1 MCLDH
6 RQSERRR
13 CQHASDHVRTPLRK
27 AKKISCVENT
37 VARRQGINQY
47 HSQGD
52 VTQSTPTL
60 PQPPFTRKYK
70 KEGGRPES
78 SSKQTPAWRGREKT
92 STLTIIKRLGGVGWG
107 SSPVNQVAPSGGLV
121 GGAVATTHLRRTP
134 KAYNDDEWNQH
145 GSWTCVCVYQCVRGS
160 KKKRGADGSSPHIT
174 HVHTETHTR
183 GREGRASGLELP
195 LVQSFVSPQCASP
208 SIASSPS
215 ITFLILLLLQ
225 DQSSYY
231 WFYTT
236 DQATFDST

>member
-47 HSQGD
+47 HSQDD

-70 KEGGRPES
+70 KEGDRPES

-107 SSPVNQVAPSGGLV
+107 SGPVNQVAPSGGLV
-121 GGAVATTHLRRTP
+121 GGAVATTHIRRTP
-134 KAYNDDEWNQH
+134 KAYNDDETNMAAER
-145 GSWTCVCVYQCVRGS
+145 VCVPVCEGIQ
-160 KKKRGADGSSPHIT
+160 KKGADGSSPHIT
-174 HVHTETHTR
+174 HVHTETHTHEG
-183 GREGRASGLELP
+183 GRKGRASGLELP
-195 LVQSFVSPQCASP
+195 LVQSFVSPQCTSP
-208 SIASSPS
+208 FIASSPS
-215 ITFLILLLLQ
+215 ITFLILLLPKHSMRHRKQTPIKLV
-225 DQSSYY
+225 
-231 WFYTT
+231 
-236 DQATFDST
+236 

>member
-52 VTQSTPTL
+52 VTQSSPTL
-60 PQPPFTRKYK
+60 PQPPPPFTRKYK

-134 KAYNDDEWNQH
+134 KAYNDDDDEWNQH
-145 GSWTCVCVYQCVRGS
+145 GSWTCVCVPVCEGIQ
-160 KKKRGADGSSPHIT
+160 KKRGADGSSPHIT

-183 GREGRASGLELP
+183 GREEGTRFRSWTP
-195 LVQSFVSPQCASP
+195 PRPKFCFTPMCVPFHSVFSFHHFSNS
-208 SIASSPS
+208 SSSP
-215 ITFLILLLLQ
+215 LLNGVAGNKH
-225 DQSSYY
+225 QSS
-231 WFYTT
+231 
-236 DQATFDST
+236 